1 MLPDPDAPIQTD
13 RAAVLEGEFIAEFL
27 GRSGYS
33 TRSLHELPEDDA
45 RALMRDA
52 SVYASVRLAEVE
64 SRAHYIHEIHDVS
77 RHSAS

>member
-1 MLPDPDAPIQTD
+1 MIHDPDAPIQTD
-13 RAAVLEGEFIAEFL
+13 HTAILEGEFIAEYL

-33 TRSLHELPEDDA
+33 TQSLHDLPEGQA
-45 RALMRDA
+45 TALMKGA
-52 SVYASVRLAEVE
+52 SLYASSRLAEVE